1 MSKHETPMTEAFWEK
16 YAGGAYIPKYCIVRA
31 IKGHCSVRRLD
42 GDIDRDAPRLV
53 AGEKGGR
60 GRKRGEPASENG
72 DSPRTGSCEG
82 EGQGGAARPTEI
94 TPKMRRSS
102 SSPVAWFD
110 RPSHTTHGPVAKA
123 RAASN
128 RSRPYQRLPRG
139 RYVGRSH
146 SQSNPFPDRVRS
158 FAHERENVGQEG
170 FDALVHWRLLRSRT
184 ARHALQMTA
193 GVPPLSGVRG

>member
-1 MSKHETPMTEAFWEK
+1 VP
-16 YAGGAYIPKYCIVRA
+16 
-31 IKGHCSVRRLD
+31 RRSRLLLEQLRQL

-82 EGQGGAARPTEI
+82 EGQGGAARPREI

-146 SQSNPFPDRVRS
+146 SRSNPFPDRVRS
-158 FAHERENVGQEG
+158 FAHERENVGPEG